1 MQTLHHYDNCGQMM
15 FIVVIVGTANLKI
28 MNRDYSRTEYVFG
41 SDALSK
47 MQKAEFLIIG
57 ADGLAQEIAKNL
69 SLTGVSAIRI
79 FDPTPTS
86 YRDLSSSPFLRLE
99 DAKSGAPRD
108 KAIAPHIQQ
117 LNPLCVIEVVSNL
130 SFSTAEA
137 LIKPSKVVIQTCCLP
152 NLPLGHL
159 GDVCHAAG
167 VPYILCTT
175 NGLSGRL
182 FCDFLAR
189 HTVLDVDGERCEDIT
204 LSSCIVEAAPS
215 HAGANGMHGWRFF
228 FATSKTHDLSDGY
241 TVLIRDL
248 KFIAVDGN
256 GVQQSNVS
264 MERLEQLVNQQ
275 IWSINVTGHSRFEA
289 APCDCSVSTE
299 ICSFLSE
306 LKHNGLE
313 VLHLRG
319 GYVKRVKEPLDMPFL
334 AYSEAA
340 KAPQYSD
347 LMVDFSKL
355 GRSDVLHSIYCA
367 ITEAAYMGHASASS
381 LLAPETI
388 WNSELARA
396 NLDKLIT
403 FCNEHKT
410 SRPLLG
416 ACLPELTNA
425 DNRTLL
431 ETFLMTYNGQI
442 APLVSF
448 MGGWGAQEALKCVSG
463 KYTPIHQ
470 FYYYECFEALP
481 PKDSPFHPLNG
492 GFESPKAVLRPGDR
506 YEGQRMLFG
515 DRLQD
520 LISHAS
526 LFVIGAGALGC
537 ELLKQFALIGAA
549 TRPQALLD
557 LTDLDNIENS
567 NLSRQ
572 FLFREKDIG
581 KMKADVAAA
590 SVKLMNPELNIKAH
604 CLRVG
609 EETED
614 VLNSEFWQSKTVIV
628 NALDNVPTRMYVDG
642 RCCLYRK
649 PLLESGTLGQKA
661 NMQVIV
667 PWLTEMY
674 GSQRDP
680 ETGDDPACTIHNF
693 PNTIVHCIVY
703 ATSEFKGIFEQGCAD
718 FAKLKTDGLH
728 AFVDNLLKNKDTI
741 ETRLLQMQTI
751 CMKLS
756 PCVNIID
763 RACNWACALF
773 EKYFILTVEKILSDF
788 PVDAKD
794 KDGNNFWSGEK
805 RPPHKLVYDANNPI
819 HRDFILTAARL
830 YTVILGKEVDISSET
845 VASIA
850 MAYFATSPSSPTK
863 VSILTREVA
872 AKQISNFL
880 NYTYNMENISQLLA
894 DDCLFDQE
902 FMKQL
907 TVWGAAPRALVFEK
921 DDLTNG
927 HVQYIASLANLRAE
941 NYDIPTVDYNEA
953 RRLSGSI
960 IPAMVTTTASVVGLV
975 GIEFYKVLLWNN
987 PDASVRH
994 PIDDYKSAFFNFA
1007 LPSLQL
1013 SEPGPCTFV
1022 ECSTTKEKIT
1032 PWDSIELPKT
1042 VTVQEVIDYFVS
1054 RYKGEVDS
1062 IIFNTRMVY
1071 SSFGNG
1077 AAVLNKRLAELVSDP
1092 PGQIFFIVGCS
1103 DPETYDEIEVP
1114 KLCLVN

>member
-1 MQTLHHYDNCGQMM
+1 
-15 FIVVIVGTANLKI
+15 

-41 SDALSK
+41 SDALHR
-47 MQKAEFLIIG
+47 MQQAEFLIIG

-69 SLTGVSAIRI
+69 ALTGVSAIRI
-79 FDPTPTS
+79 FDPTSTS

-99 DAKSGAPRD
+99 DAESGAPRD
-108 KAIAPHIQQ
+108 KTIASHIQQ
-117 LNPLCVIEVVSNL
+117 LNPLCTVEVVDNP
-130 SFSTAEA
+130 SFSSVKE
-137 LIKPSKVVIQTCCLP
+137 LIQPSKVVIQTCCLP
-152 NLPLGHL
+152 NLPLGHV
-159 GDVCHAAG
+159 GDVCHAEG
-167 VPYILCTT
+167 IPYIMCTT

-189 HTVLDVDGERCEDIT
+189 HTILDIDGERCEDIT
-204 LSSCIVEAAPS
+204 LSSCIIEATSS
-215 HAGANGMHGWRFF
+215 HVCNNGMRDWRFF
-228 FATSKTHDLSDGY
+228 FSTSKIHDLSDGY

-248 KFIAVDGN
+248 KFVAVDGS
-256 GVQQSNVS
+256 GAQQPTVS
-264 MERLEQLVNQQ
+264 MERLEKLVNQQ
-275 IWSINVTGHSRFEA
+275 IWTISITGHSRFEA
-289 APCDCSVSTE
+289 VPCNSSIGAA

-306 LKHNGLE
+306 LKQKGFE
-313 VLHLRG
+313 ALHLRG

-334 AYSEAA
+334 PYSEAA
-340 KAPQYSD
+340 RTPQYSD

-355 GRSDVLHSIYCA
+355 GRSDVLHSIYSV
-367 ITEAAYMGHASASS
+367 ITEAASVGHTSASA
-381 LLAPETI
+381 LLAPETV
-388 WNSELARA
+388 WNSELART
-396 NLDKLIT
+396 NLDGLIA
-403 FCNEHKT
+403 FCIEYKG
-410 SRPLLG
+410 SRSLLEM
-416 ACLPELTNA
+416 CLPHLTNN
-425 DNRTLL
+425 DNRSLL

-442 APLVSF
+442 SPLVSF

-492 GFESPKAVLRPGDR
+492 GFNLSKDIFRPADR

-515 DRLQD
+515 NRLQD
-520 LISHAS
+520 LISRAS

-549 TRPQALLD
+549 TDTQSLLE

-581 KMKADVAAA
+581 KMKAEVAAA
-590 SVKLMNPELNIKAH
+590 NVKLMNPELNINAR

-614 VLNSEFWQSKTVIV
+614 VLNSEFWLSKTVIV

-649 PLLESGTLGQKA
+649 ALLESGTLGQKA

-667 PWLTEMY
+667 PWLTETY

-680 ETGDDPACTIHNF
+680 ETSDDPACTIHNF

-703 ATSEFKGIFEQGCAD
+703 ATSEFKGVFEQGCAD
-718 FAKLKTDGLH
+718 FAKLKTEGLQP
-728 AFVDNLLKNKDTI
+728 FVDNLLKNKDTI
-741 ETRLLQMQTI
+741 EARLLQLQTI
-751 CMKLS
+751 CMKL
-756 PCVNIID
+756 PHCVNIID

-773 EKYFILTVEKILSDF
+773 EKYFILTIEKILSDF
-788 PVDAKD
+788 PVNAKD

-805 RPPHKLVYDANNPI
+805 RPPHKLTYDANNPI
-819 HRDFILTAARL
+819 HHDFISTAARL
-830 YTVILGKEVDISSET
+830 YTVILGNDVDISSET
-845 VASIA
+845 IMSIA
-850 MAYFATSPSSPTK
+850 TAYFAASSASPAK
-863 VSILTREVA
+863 AVILTREVA

-880 NYTYNMENISQLLA
+880 NCTYNPETISQLLA
-894 DDCLFDQE
+894 DDTLFDQE
-902 FMKQL
+902 FLKHL
-907 TVWGAAPRALVFEK
+907 SPWGVTPRALVFEK

-941 NYDIPTVDYNEA
+941 NYDIPTIDYAEA

-987 PDASVRH
+987 PDLSARH
-994 PIDDYKSAFFNFA
+994 PLADYKSAFFNFA

-1032 PWDSIELPKT
+1032 PWDHIELPKT
-1042 VTVQEVIDYFVS
+1042 VTVQGVIDYFRD
-1054 RYKGEVDS
+1054 RYKGDVDS

-1077 AAVLNKRLAELVSDP
+1077 AVALDKRLAELVNDP

-1103 DPETYDEIEVP
+1103 DPDTYDEIEVP

>member
-1 MQTLHHYDNCGQMM
+1 
-15 FIVVIVGTANLKI
+15 

-41 SDALSK
+41 SDALHK
-47 MQKAEFLIIG
+47 MQQATFLIIG

-69 SLTGVSAIRI
+69 ALTGVSAIRI
-79 FDPTPTS
+79 FDPTPVS
-86 YRDLSSSPFLRLE
+86 YRDLSSSPFLRIE

-108 KAIAPHIQQ
+108 KTIAPHIQQ
-117 LNPLCVIEVVSNL
+117 LNPLCAIDVVTNL
-130 SFSTAEA
+130 SFSSIKE
-137 LIKPSKVVIQTCCLP
+137 LIQPSQVVIQTCSLP
-152 NLPLGHL
+152 NLPLGHV

-167 VPYILCTT
+167 VPYVLCTT

-204 LSSCIVEAAPS
+204 LSNCIIEAAPS
-215 HAGANGMHGWRFF
+215 HIGNSGMNGWRFF
-228 FATSKTHDLSDGY
+228 FATSKVHELSDGY
-241 TVLIRDL
+241 TALIRDL
-248 KFIAVDGN
+248 KFVAVDGK
-256 GVQQSNVS
+256 GAQQTSVS
-264 MERLEQLVNQQ
+264 MEHLEKLVNQQ
-275 IWSINVTGHSRFEA
+275 VWTVSITGHSRFEA
-289 APCDCSVSTE
+289 VPCNSSVAAS

-306 LKHNGLE
+306 LKHKGFE
-313 VLHLRG
+313 ALHLRG
-319 GYVKRVKEPLDMPFL
+319 GYVKRIKEPLDMPFL
-334 AYSEAA
+334 PYSEAA

-367 ITEAAYMGHASASS
+367 ITEVMSVGHPSALS
-381 LLAPETI
+381 LLSPETA
-388 WNSELARA
+388 WNNEMART
-396 NLDKLIT
+396 NLSNLID
-403 FCNEHKT
+403 FCNEHK
-410 SRPLLG
+410 SSCPLLG
-416 ACLPELTNA
+416 TCLPELTNA

-448 MGGWGAQEALKCVSG
+448 MGGWGAQEALKSVSG

-481 PKDSPFHPLNG
+481 PRDSPFHPLNG
-492 GFESPKAVLRPGDR
+492 GFESLKTIFRPADR

-520 LISHAS
+520 IISSAS

-549 TRPQALLD
+549 TSPQAILE

-590 SVKLMNPELNIKAH
+590 SVKLMNPELNINAR

-614 VLNSEFWQSKTVIV
+614 ILNSDFWLSKTVII

-642 RCCLYRK
+642 KCCLYRK
-649 PLLESGTLGQKA
+649 ALLESGTLGQKA

-667 PWLTEMY
+667 PWLTETY

-703 ATSEFKGIFEQGCAD
+703 ATSEFKGVFEQGCAD
-718 FAKLKTDGLH
+718 FAKLKADGLQV
-728 AFVDNLLKNKDTI
+728 FIDGLLKNKDTI

-751 CMKLS
+751 CMKLPS
-756 PCVNIID
+756 CVNLID

-773 EKYFILTVEKILSDF
+773 EKYFILTIEKILSDF

-830 YTVILGKEVDISSET
+830 YTIILGKEVDISSET

-850 MAYFATSPSSPTK
+850 TGYFATSPSSPAKAT
-863 VSILTREVA
+863 VLTREVA
-872 AKQISNFL
+872 AKQISNSL
-880 NYTYNMENISQLLA
+880 NYTYNNENISKLLA
-894 DDCLFDQE
+894 DDTLFDQE
-902 FMKQL
+902 FLTQL
-907 TVWGAAPRALVFEK
+907 SVWGVTPRALIFEK

-941 NYDIPTVDYNEA
+941 NYDIPTIDYNEA

-987 PDASVRH
+987 PDLSARH
-994 PIDDYKSAFFNFA
+994 PLSNYKSAFFNFA

-1013 SEPGPCTFV
+1013 SEPGPCNFV
-1022 ECSTTKEKIT
+1022 ECSTTKERIT
-1032 PWDSIELPKT
+1032 PWDNIELPKT
-1042 VTVQEVIDYFVS
+1042 VTVQEVIDYFHN
-1054 RYKGEVDS
+1054 RYKGDVDS

-1077 AAVLNKRLAELVSDP
+1077 EAVLHKRLAELVNDP

-1103 DPETYDEIEVP
+1103 DPDTYDEIEVP